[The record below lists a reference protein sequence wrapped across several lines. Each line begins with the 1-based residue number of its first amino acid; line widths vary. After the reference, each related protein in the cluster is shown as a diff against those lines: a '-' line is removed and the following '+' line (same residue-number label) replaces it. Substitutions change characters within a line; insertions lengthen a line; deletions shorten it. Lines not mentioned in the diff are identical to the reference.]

1 MTSNITVAA
10 SGHEAVG
17 NLPAEPNAF
26 VGRERDLAELET
38 MLYQVRA
45 LTLCGPGGI
54 GKTRLALRLAAGL
67 APRFPDGAWVADLAD
82 ADAPDRLVPAV
93 AAALGIRP
101 EPDRSLADTLTEAL
115 RGRTMLL
122 ILDTCE
128 HLVQE
133 CAELVQRLL
142 SDCPGLRVIATSR
155 EALRVRG
162 EVIWRVPPL
171 GLPAAG
177 DLEPAA
183 EPATSGSEAVQL
195 FWARAAS
202 VRPGLRLR
210 DEEAAH
216 VAEICQTLD
225 GVPLA
230 IELAAARV
238 RSLSAAQVRA
248 RLADKFEFLA
258 HGDRTAPPRQQT
270 LRATVEWS
278 FDLLTEPERTLLRRL
293 SVFHGWTL
301 DEAERICAGGQLP
314 ASEVLDL
321 LTALI
326 DKSLVSVDQDAAA
339 GPKYRLLE
347 VVREFA
353 AELAG
358 ANGETEVLQSAHRD
372 CMVELAESVA
382 SVAFVRGDPPW
393 PERVAMYHRIAG
405 ERANFQLALGYCVR
419 QGEAEIG
426 LRLCHALSG
435 YWLASGEVTDG
446 AGWTDR
452 LLALEAS
459 VDPGVSGRALAVRA
473 ELAFEQLDYQGAA
486 KFATE
491 CLELSGP
498 DRDGNPATGYRLLS
512 LTELMAD
519 RVGDALRLADQ
530 AVAAARQ
537 MNDDW
542 EIGMALA
549 ARAAALAGR
558 GDLAQAQ
565 SGFTDALDLL
575 EGNNRWGVANVLYGL
590 GQIARGRADV
600 TAAERYFEEA
610 LAIYSEI
617 DARPEMARC
626 LGVMGILA
634 LRKPDLAAARVAL
647 DRSMQLNL
655 AAGQRLG
662 VARGLAAL
670 AELAAAQGDSSRAV
684 RVAGAALAL
693 FAEVGV
699 ASSRAAIGRLERLID
714 GAASGLGPDAAA
726 SLAQAGRALDPRQA
740 AELARGAQAAEL
752 ARGAQAAEL
761 ARGAQAAELAHGAQ
775 AASAPAQP
783 VNGAIRAAG
792 PPLTAAPATGS
803 AAISVSPA
811 AVSPAAVSP
820 AAAVPAAPVRAAPV
834 PAAPTQPAWPGSLS
848 GREREVATLLA
859 VGLSNRAIGQRLFI
873 SPATVARH
881 IANIFSK
888 HGFRSRAEVTAWVRR
903 SGQGPS

>member
-1 MTSNITVAA
+1 
-10 SGHEAVG
+10 
-17 NLPAEPNAF
+17 
-26 VGRERDLAELET
+26 
-38 MLYQVRA
+38 
-45 LTLCGPGGI
+45 
-54 GKTRLALRLAAGL
+54 
-67 APRFPDGAWVADLAD
+67 
-82 ADAPDRLVPAV
+82 
-93 AAALGIRP
+93 
-101 EPDRSLADTLTEAL
+101 
-115 RGRTMLL
+115 
-122 ILDTCE
+122 
-128 HLVQE
+128 
-133 CAELVQRLL
+133 
-142 SDCPGLRVIATSR
+142 
-155 EALRVRG
+155 
-162 EVIWRVPPL
+162 
-171 GLPAAG
+171 
-177 DLEPAA
+177 
-183 EPATSGSEAVQL
+183 
-195 FWARAAS
+195 
-202 VRPGLRLR
+202 
-210 DEEAAH
+210 
-216 VAEICQTLD
+216 
-225 GVPLA
+225 
-230 IELAAARV
+230 
-238 RSLSAAQVRA
+238 
-248 RLADKFEFLA
+248 
-258 HGDRTAPPRQQT
+258 
-270 LRATVEWS
+270 
-278 FDLLTEPERTLLRRL
+278 
-293 SVFHGWTL
+293 
-301 DEAERICAGGQLP
+301 
-314 ASEVLDL
+314 
-321 LTALI
+321 
-326 DKSLVSVDQDAAA
+326 
-339 GPKYRLLE
+339 
-347 VVREFA
+347 
-353 AELAG
+353 
-358 ANGETEVLQSAHRD
+358 
-372 CMVELAESVA
+372 
-382 SVAFVRGDPPW
+382 
-393 PERVAMYHRIAG
+393 
-405 ERANFQLALGYCVR
+405 
-419 QGEAEIG
+419 
-426 LRLCHALSG
+426 
-435 YWLASGEVTDG
+435 
-446 AGWTDR
+446 
-452 LLALEAS
+452 
-459 VDPGVSGRALAVRA
+459 
-473 ELAFEQLDYQGAA
+473 
-486 KFATE
+486 
-491 CLELSGP
+491 
-498 DRDGNPATGYRLLS
+498 
-512 LTELMAD
+512 MAD

-761 ARGAQAAELAHGAQ
+761 AHGAQ

-811 AVSPAAVSP
+811 AVSPAA
-820 AAAVPAAPVRAAPV
+820 AVPAAPVRAAPVPAAPV

>member
-1 MTSNITVAA
+1 MTSNITIAA

-38 MLYQVRA
+38 MLARVRA

-54 GKTRLALRLAAGL
+54 GKTRLALRLAARL
-67 APRFPDGAWVADLAD
+67 APRFPDGAWIADLAD
-82 ADAPDRLVPAV
+82 ASAPDRLVPV
-93 AAALGIRP
+93 VTAALGVHP
-101 EPDRSLADTLTEAL
+101 EPDRSLAATLTEAL

-142 SDCPGLRVIATSR
+142 SACPGLQVIATSR

-171 GLPAAG
+171 GLPAAADFEPAAG
-177 DLEPAA
+177 ILEPAA
-183 EPATSGSEAVQL
+183 ESAASGSEAVKL
-195 FWARAAS
+195 FLARAAS
-202 VRPGLRLR
+202 VRPDLRLR
-210 DEEAAH
+210 DEDGVH
-216 VAEICQTLD
+216 VAEICRTLD

-238 RSLSAAQVRA
+238 RSLSAAQIRA
-248 RLADKFEFLA
+248 RLAHRFEFLA

-270 LRATVEWS
+270 LLATVEWS
-278 FDLLTEPERTLLRRL
+278 YDLLTEPERTLLRRL
-293 SVFHGWTL
+293 SVFHSWTL
-301 DEAERICAGGQLP
+301 DEAERVCAAGQLP

-326 DKSLVSVDQDAAA
+326 DKSLVGVDPDAVA

-347 VVREFA
+347 VVRQFA
-353 AELAG
+353 AELAE
-358 ANGETEVLQSAHRD
+358 ADGEIAALQSAHRD
-372 CMVELAESVA
+372 CMVWMAESVA
-382 SVAFVRGDPPW
+382 CVAFVRGDPPW
-393 PERVAMYHRIAG
+393 AERVAMYHRIAN
-405 ERANFQLALGYCVR
+405 ERPNFQLALGHCLR

-435 YWLASGEVTDG
+435 YWLASGEVADG

-452 LLALEAS
+452 LLALDAS
-459 VDPGVSGRALAVRA
+459 VTPGVMGRALAVRA
-473 ELAFEQLDYQGAA
+473 ELAFEQQDYQGAG

-491 CLELSGP
+491 CLELSDP
-498 DRDGNPATGYRLLS
+498 DGNGNPATGYRLVS

-519 RVGDALRLADQ
+519 RAGDALRHADQ

-537 MNDDW
+537 MGDDW
-542 EIGMALA
+542 ELGMALA
-549 ARAAALAGR
+549 ARAAALAGQ
-558 GDLAQAQ
+558 GELAKAQ

-590 GQIARGRADV
+590 GQIARARADV
-600 TAAERYFEEA
+600 TAAERYFESA

-634 LRKPDLAAARVAL
+634 LRKPDLAAAAVLL
-647 DRSMQLNL
+647 DRSVQLNL

-670 AELAAAQGDSSRAV
+670 AELAAAQGEASRAV

-693 FAEVGV
+693 FAEIDV
-699 ASSRAAIGRLERLID
+699 ASSAAVIGRLERLID
-714 GAASGLGPDAAA
+714 GAAGGLGPDTTA
-726 SLAQAGRALDPRQA
+726 SLVQAGRALDPRQA
-740 AELARGAQAAEL
+740 AVLARGA
-752 ARGAQAAEL
+752 R
-761 ARGAQAAELAHGAQ
+761 
-775 AASAPAQP
+775 AASAPARP
-783 VNGAIRAAG
+783 VSAAVKVAG
-792 PPLTAAPATGS
+792 PPPTAARATVGPAT
-803 AAISVSPA
+803 AVPA
-811 AVSPAAVSP
+811 T
-820 AAAVPAAPVRAAPV
+820 AVPAALVPAALVPAALV
-834 PAAPTQPAWPGSLS
+834 PAAPALAAPVAAAPAWPGSLTR
-848 GREREVATLLA
+848 REREVATLLA
-859 VGLSNRAIGQRLFI
+859 AGLSNRVIGQRLFI

-881 IANIFSK
+881 VANIFGR
-888 HGFRSRAEVTAWVRR
+888 HGFRSRAEVTAWVK
-903 SGQGPS
+903 SGGQGPR